1 MASTVSF
8 ATFNT
13 LSDTDETV
21 RKDFNRV
28 CADVNEYLEYLADIL
43 EDEVEEESDDEVAPS
58 VQRFLAEYQEY
69 LTTNKS
75 NSILCSK
82 KDDIES
88 DEESDCG
95 ASTISFASSSKYTDT
110 TFVESPLST
119 SPNEKYCFSAAYAG
133 STFSSQDPSKTMAR
147 RSSVA
152 SRMKR
157 KNRFHPN
164 LWKYSS
170 ISTCSSLDMTPKALS
185 PTNLSA
191 PSKASISVV
200 DESNNVFATFASSDS
215 SEHDSSDSINS
226 SETIKLLRSQLNEMR
241 EKGIV
246 IKKEDANS
254 SRDIAPLA
262 RLMAVWSVNIPFLS
276 IFIPKE
282 GTSTVTTVTA
292 GDDKDDNNDKK
303 SDDVGKSE
311 MTSTPTEV
319 VKVDGNNK
327 VPPKNDQFKL
337 VELFVNIMKNA
348 KVKV

>member
-1 MASTVSF
+1 
-8 ATFNT
+8 
-13 LSDTDETV
+13 
-21 RKDFNRV
+21 
-28 CADVNEYLEYLADIL
+28 YLADIL

-58 VQRFLAEYQEY
+58 VQRFLAEYQDY
-69 LTTNKS
+69 LNTNKS

-82 KDDIES
+82 KDDTES
-88 DEESDCG
+88 DEESDGG

-110 TFVESPLST
+110 TLIESPLST

-133 STFSSQDPSKTMAR
+133 SIFSSQDPSKTMAR
-147 RSSVA
+147 RSSVT

-170 ISTCSSLDMTPKALS
+170 ISTCNSLDMTPKALS

-200 DESNNVFATFASSDS
+200 DESNNIFAMFDTSERGSSD
-215 SEHDSSDSINS
+215 S
-226 SETIKLLRSQLNEMR
+226 SETIKLLRSQLNAMR

-246 IKKEDANS
+246 VKKEDANS
-254 SRDIAPLA
+254 SRDISPLA
-262 RLMAVWSVNIPFLS
+262 RLITEWSVNIPFLS

-282 GTSTVTTVTA
+282 GTSTVTTVTTVTAVTA
-292 GDDKDDNNDKK
+292 GDGNDDNNDKK
-303 SDDVGKSE
+303 SDGVGKPE
-311 MTSTPTEV
+311 VTSTPTEV

-337 VELFVNIMKNA
+337 FELFVNIMKNG